1 MTRRHH
7 SRWGS
12 RRQRRAR
19 RSRIDHQTPP
29 GGLLLL
35 AVAGFIVYNTAQ
47 PTPADNSL
55 SETGDRVGAW
65 AIDSVIDV
73 LEVIAGSGGN
83 PT

>member
-1 MTRRHH
+1 MTRGHH
-7 SRWGS
+7 SRWGG
-12 RRQRRAR
+12 RRQRRGR
-19 RSRIDHQTPP
+19 RSTLEYQTPP

-35 AVAGFIVYNTAQ
+35 GVAGFIVYHTTQ

-55 SETGDRVGAW
+55 SDTGDRVGAW

-73 LEVIAGSGGN
+73 LEVIASSGGN